1 MLNYRHVSVKH
12 GYYNQVQL
20 VISQSSAITHAYHH
34 LLHTSFSNTITSI
47 SFQTLAYT
55 FSKTNLCFINITLVL
70 QSVYC
75 TRQLKDYQRVCS
87 SIYPNCGQLTLS
99 SNATE
104 ISIPC
109 SKLHFSPLPSSSLL
123 CRGWKCCLQREID
136 YLEAFIY
143 DQLQYVPL
151 HDNQSASLR
160 PEP

>member
-75 TRQLKDYQRVCS
+75 TGQLKDYQCVCS
-87 SIYPNCGQLTLS
+87 SIYSNCGQLTLS

-109 SKLHFSPLPSSSLL
+109 SKLHSLL
-123 CRGWKCCLQREID
+123 SPPLLSSAEDGNVVCRGKLITWRLLFMIN
-136 YLEAFIY
+136 YSMSPFMIINL
-143 DQLQYVPL
+143 LV
-151 HDNQSASLR
+151 
-160 PEP
+160 